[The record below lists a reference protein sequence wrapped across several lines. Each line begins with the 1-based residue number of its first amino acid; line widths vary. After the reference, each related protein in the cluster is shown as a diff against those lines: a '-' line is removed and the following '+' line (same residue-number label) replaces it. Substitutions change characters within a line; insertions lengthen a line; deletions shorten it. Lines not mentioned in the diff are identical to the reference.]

1 MNKRNWND
9 KDENGEYIDFY
20 MRHEIEDHG
29 LTEERAIAKLTKYF
43 GPERP
48 IEVKQIKKSL

>member
-1 MNKRNWND
+1 MSKRNWND

-20 MRHEIEDHG
+20 MRHEIEDHDR
-29 LTEERAIAKLTKYF
+29 TEEQAIAVLTKYF